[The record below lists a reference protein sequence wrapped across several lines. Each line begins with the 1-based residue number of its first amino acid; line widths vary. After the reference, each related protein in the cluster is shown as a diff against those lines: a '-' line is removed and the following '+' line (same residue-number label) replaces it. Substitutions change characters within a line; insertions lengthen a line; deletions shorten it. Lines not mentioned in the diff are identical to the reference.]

1 MIRFLQ
7 PEWLWLLTLL
17 PLALLWRG
25 RRGAT
30 AAVEYSNVS
39 LARQV
44 ARETRS
50 RAGRWV
56 WLLPILA
63 GVLMDVALARP
74 QIAHGRAET
83 QASGIDIML
92 ALDVSGSMQALD
104 FKVDGQPVNRVDV
117 VKSIVAKFIE
127 DRPNDRIG
135 IVVFAGAPYL
145 VSPLTLDHDWLQQNL
160 GRVTTVGTEDA
171 AAGTAPACSGSACG
185 FTCNSGYSPCAGG
198 CAN

>member
-17 PLALLWRG
+17 PLALLWRD
-25 RRGAT
+25 RRGAA

-56 WLLPILA
+56 WMLPVLA
-63 GVLMDVALARP
+63 GAFMVVGLARP
-74 QIAHGRAET
+74 QFGHGGAEV

-135 IVVFAGAPYL
+135 IVAFAGAPYL
-145 VSPLTLDHDWLQQNL
+145 VSPLTLDHDWLEQNL
-160 GRVTTVGTEDA
+160 TRVQT
-171 AAGTAPACSGSACG
+171 
-185 FTCNSGYSPCAGG
+185 
-198 CAN
+198 